1 MKQRGKKGSGY
12 LSVIHARPER
22 QRLQPPDHLTEKQK
36 QIFDHLLRNSPHDQF
51 RITDALLLAR
61 LAEAHDL
68 AAQAAVEL
76 ATNGPV
82 VEGKA
87 SAWLV
92 VQEKAV
98 RSVVALSMRLR
109 LSPQSRVDPRALARN
124 AIGPRSYYDEMK
136 EAGDA

>member
-1 MKQRGKKGSGY
+1 MRQRGKKSSAY
-12 LSVIHARPER
+12 LSVVHGRSESRRP
-22 QRLQPPDHLTEKQK
+22 QPPAHLTERQV
-36 QIFDHLLRNSPHDQF
+36 QIFRHLLANSARDQF
-51 RITDALLLAR
+51 RETDGLLLAR
-61 LAEAHDL
+61 LCEAHDL
-68 AAQAAVEL
+68 AEQAAVQL
-76 ATNGPV
+76 AQNGPV

-124 AIGPRSYYDEMK
+124 ITGPRSYYDEMRD
-136 EAGDA
+136 GDV